1 MSAAKK
7 TVMLYHRS
15 YRIIDGS
22 VWVVLLQI
30 LLLVLPI
37 SLGSVFFYPEITN
50 ALCQLAHDILSP
62 HYPTGSIYVAE
73 AQFISFLDDYSYL
86 HLPSTYPTYTFS
98 LINAIVCILLLILL
112 PRIEIG
118 KPFLIFILMVAF
130 IHLSSALFF
139 LIAPDKFPY
148 DTTEYSRLYILQQ
161 ISIGFFVPLIMGM
174 AVMPLPS
181 PLILRCLVVW
191 STYFYSLLF
200 NFLRYIVFL
209 YLLDVSSLLFMAV
222 LYFIMGP
229 LVDFVYITG
238 IYSLFL
244 SGVAKDMRGDS
255 GAWRW

>member
-7 TVMLYHRS
+7 TIMLYHRS
-15 YRIIDGS
+15 YRTIDGS
-22 VWVVLLQI
+22 VWIVLLQI
-30 LLLVLPI
+30 LFFALPI

-50 ALCQLAHDILSP
+50 ALCQLAQDILSP
-62 HYPTGSIYVAE
+62 HFSPGSIYVAE
-73 AQFISFLDDYSYL
+73 AQFISFLDDFSYL
-86 HLPSTYPTYTFS
+86 HLPSTYPTFTFS
-98 LINAIVCILLLILL
+98 LLNAIVCVLLLIIL
-112 PRIEIG
+112 PRIETG
-118 KPFLIFILMVAF
+118 KPFLIFFQMVSF
-130 IHLSSALFF
+130 IHLTSSLFF
-139 LIAPDKFPY
+139 MFAAEKFPY

-200 NFLRYIVFL
+200 NSLRYIVFL

-244 SGVAKDMRGDS
+244 SGVAKDLRGDS